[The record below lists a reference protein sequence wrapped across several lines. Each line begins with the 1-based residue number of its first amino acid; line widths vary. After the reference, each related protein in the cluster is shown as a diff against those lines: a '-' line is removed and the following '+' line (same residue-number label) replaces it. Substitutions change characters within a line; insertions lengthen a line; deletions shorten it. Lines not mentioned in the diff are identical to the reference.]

1 MKKSMIRRGAAVALS
16 LLVAIYSISGHGI
29 LPGITSYADV
39 ERTAVVNATT
49 LNVRSGAGTGFSVVD
64 KLTNGAAVTVLGE
77 TNGSDGKVWYQIRFS
92 GSTGAEKTGYARS
105 DFIRF
110 PVAYSN
116 DSDFEAYLTAQRFP
130 ESYKTGLRQL
140 HAMYP
145 NWVFTAQH
153 TNLDWNTVIE
163 NESLVGRNL
172 VYNGSISSWKSTAE
186 GAYNWETSTWP
197 SFDSGSYVA
206 ASSAL
211 IAYYMDP
218 RNFLDD
224 KYVFQFLLHSYDASA
239 HTAEGLRSMVEGT
252 FLSGTAAVSGEY
264 GNSGGTQGGPL
275 GPLGTGGGIDL
286 QGPSGSG
293 TGVSTQGPSGSGGS
307 GSSTQSS
314 GTQNGSGAAAG
325 SQGPLSGS
333 GNAGVST
340 QAPGSQSGS
349 TGSGNAGVSTQAP
362 GSQSGSGNA
371 GVSTQAPGSQSVSAG
386 SGNTG
391 VSTQAPGSQSGSAG
405 SGNAGVSTQ
414 APSGSGNSNV
424 SFGAPGSV
432 ASAGGTGSSRI
443 LGGIRPVI
451 GNSHLLMTITPGM
464 TSGPG
469 STSSGSS
476 SGGSGPLGLVG
487 GPLAGSASGTVSGTD
502 GSGSAAPTADYV
514 SIIMNAGV
522 QSGVNP
528 YVLAAMIIQE
538 QGTKGTSNSISGTV
552 SGYTGYYNF
561 FNIEAYRS
569 GDMEATTRGLWYAS
583 QTGSYGRPWNSI
595 DKSITGGALYYGTN
609 YVKVGQ
615 DTFYLKKFNVQG
627 SNLYKHQY
635 MTNIQGAA
643 SEGAKLSEAYSTQL
657 KQTSKLE
664 FKIPVYLNMPETA
677 CAKPTVDGSPN
688 NKLSGLAVD
697 GFAITPTFNRDT
709 SVYDLIVDSSV
720 TEVKVVASA
729 YSDSAVVSGTGII
742 SLQSGNNEIRITVK
756 AQNGDV
762 REYVIRVVK
771 QQNGPSYNSAI
782 GSGGLSGGSG
792 PLGPGAGS
800 VQSGG
805 SSSGNGPSGP
815 LSSGS
820 GGPLGSGS
828 TSGPGGSTAEPAGSS
843 GPGSVSSGTSS
854 GGYGPGG
861 SNVTI
866 VP

>member
-1 MKKSMIRRGAAVALS
+1 MRRSIIRRGAAIALS
-16 LLVAIYSISGHGI
+16 LIVAINGISGNGI
-29 LPGITSYADV
+29 IPGIVSYADV
-39 ERTAVVNATT
+39 EKPAIVNATT

-64 KLTNGAAVTVLGE
+64 KLTNGMAVTVLGE

-105 DFIRF
+105 DYIRF
-110 PVAYSN
+110 PVAYMN
-116 DSDFEAYLTAQRFP
+116 DADFEAYLSAQRFP

-153 TNLDWNTVIE
+153 TNLDWNTVID

-172 VYNGSISSWKSTAE
+172 VYNGSISSWKSTAD

-206 ASSAL
+206 ASPAL

-239 HTAEGLRSMVEGT
+239 HTAEGLQSMVEGT
-252 FLSGTAAVSGEY
+252 FLSGSAAVSGDY
-264 GNSGGTQGGPL
+264 GNSSGSGNGPL
-275 GPLGTGGGIDL
+275 GPLGAGT
-286 QGPSGSG
+286 SGSSSG
-293 TGVSTQGPSGSGGS
+293 ASTQGPGSQSGSGG
-307 GSSTQSS
+307 T
-314 GTQNGSGAAAG
+314 G

-333 GNAGVST
+333 TGSSSSGAST
-340 QAPGSQSGS
+340 QG
-349 TGSGNAGVSTQAP
+349 P
-362 GSQSGSGNA
+362 GSQSGSGGTGSQGPLSGSTGSSSSSVSTQGPGSQSGSGSSNSGA
-371 GVSTQAPGSQSVSAG
+371 STQAPRSQSSTGSGNSGVSMQAPGSQSSTSSG
-386 SGNTG
+386 SSG
-391 VSTQAPGSQSGSAG
+391 VSTQ
-405 SGNAGVSTQ
+405 
-414 APSGSGNSNV
+414 
-424 SFGAPGSV
+424 APGSV
-432 ASAGGTGSSRI
+432 ASAGGSGSSRI

-451 GNSHLLMTITPGM
+451 GSNHLLMTISPGM
-464 TSGPG
+464 TNGPG
-469 STSSGSS
+469 SSSQEGTSSGVY
-476 SGGSGPLGLVG
+476 GPLGPLG
-487 GPLAGSASGTVSGTD
+487 GSPSGSSAGGSASQ
-502 GSGSAAPTADYV
+502 SGSAPTADYV
-514 SIIMNAGV
+514 SIIMNAGA

-538 QGTKGTSNSISGTV
+538 QGTQGTGDSISGRV

-583 QTGSYGRPWNSI
+583 QSGSYGRPWNSV
-595 DKSITGGALYYGTN
+595 DKSITGGALYYGAN
-609 YVKVGQ
+609 YVKIGQ

-635 MTNIQGAA
+635 MTNVQGAA
-643 SEGAKLSEAYSTQL
+643 SEGARLSEAYSTQL
-657 KQTSKLE
+657 KQTSRLE
-664 FKIPVYLNMPETA
+664 FKIPVYLNMPDAA

-688 NKLSGLAVD
+688 NKLSGLAVE

-709 SVYDLIVDSSV
+709 TTYDLIVNSSV
-720 TEVKVVASA
+720 TEVKVNASA
-729 YSDSAVVSGTGII
+729 YSDSAIISGTGII

-756 AQNGDV
+756 AQNGDI
-762 REYVIRVVK
+762 REYRIRVVK
-771 QQNGPSYNSAI
+771 QQNGPSYDSSI
-782 GSGGLSGGSG
+782 GAGVSGSSG
-792 PLGPGAGS
+792 PLGPGGASPQSGSAGS
-800 VQSGG
+800 SVSPGT
-805 SSSGNGPSGP
+805 GPLGP

-820 GGPLGSGS
+820 GSSSSPG
-828 TSGPGGSTAEPAGSS
+828 TAYGPGGSTSEPVSS
-843 GPGSVSSGTSS
+843 DGPGSVSSGNFS